1 MHHRLMTLMTVLLYS
16 TVAHAADEI
25 TQAEIIEAVLT
36 PEPIKFEY
44 KPQVTLPQV
53 SALETA
59 QAETVIEQN
68 GSLSARINQ
77 ALINK
82 DWAMIESLLLE
93 YEQSEEYDAVFA
105 DYALGAM
112 LRSQG
117 DYKQAIGRFERLLA
131 RQPELIYPYF
141 DYAIMLYENKQYHQ
155 SRTAFEAIRPKLP
168 ESLHGLVDQYL
179 KSIHDIQ
186 KVNWRYDL
194 QYEKT
199 DNVNNA
205 SSSPTVTV
213 GSWVMTRTE
222 DSLPKSANGI
232 RYDLGINQIKNISG
246 NHYWYND
253 AGING
258 VHYWDARE
266 FSEMAITFNSGYF
279 YQDFKRQFQ
288 LTPMVS
294 YNLVGGDPYSFQYG
308 LSTRYQQPLTPKLR
322 LSLNALHYQKRY
334 KDKSVA
340 NRYDGYLNAESVY
353 LMWNKSPKL
362 LLTGGIELNQDNTL
376 DRSENSRKQ
385 GLMFGVTWIGNEW
398 GARINTR
405 FAVRQFEHEHY
416 LFDQTRRDEEQRYG
430 LTVWHDKI
438 AYKGWQPKLNYQYY
452 KIDSNI
458 PDLYSRHSG
467 EIFVSID
474 RKY

>member
-1 MHHRLMTLMTVLLYS
+1 MHYRLLVLMASLLS
-16 TVAHAADEI
+16 SSMANATDEVAHAQIIQTVLTSEPVKFDYQSPIATPWLSDVEVAK
-25 TQAEIIEAVLT
+25 AEI
-36 PEPIKFEY
+36 
-44 KPQVTLPQV
+44 
-53 SALETA
+53 
-59 QAETVIEQN
+59 VIEQN
-68 GSLSARINQ
+68 GSLSTRINQ

-82 DWAMIESLLLE
+82 DWEEIETLLAK
-93 YEQSEEYDAVFA
+93 YEQSDEYDAVFA
-105 DYALGAM
+105 NYAIGAM
-112 LRSQG
+112 LRNRG
-117 DYKQAIGRFERLLA
+117 EYKQAIERFEQLLTVN
-131 RQPELIYPYF
+131 PDLVYPYF
-141 DYAIMLYENKQYHQ
+141 DYAIMLYENKQYNQ
-155 SRTAFEAIRPKLP
+155 SQVAFKNIRPKLP
-168 ESLHGLVDQYL
+168 EPIHVLVDQYL
-179 KSIHDIQ
+179 ASIEEIQ
-186 KVNWRYDL
+186 KANFRYDL
-194 QYEKT
+194 YYEKT

-288 LTPMVS
+288 FTPMIS
-294 YNLVGGDPYSFQYG
+294 YNAVGGEPYSFQYG
-308 LSTRYQQPLTPKLR
+308 VSTHYQQPLAPKLR
-322 LSLNALHYQKRY
+322 ISLNALHYQKRY
-334 KDKSVA
+334 KDKSLA
-340 NRYDGYLNAESVY
+340 NRYDGYLNAESAY
-353 LMWNKSPKL
+353 LMWNKSPKF

-376 DRSENSRKQ
+376 DHSENSRKQ
-385 GLMFGVTWIGNEW
+385 GVMLGATWIGGEW
-398 GARINTR
+398 GARISTR
-405 FAVRQFEHEHY
+405 FAVRRFDHEHY
-416 LFDQTRRDEEQRYG
+416 LFDAIRRDEEQRYG